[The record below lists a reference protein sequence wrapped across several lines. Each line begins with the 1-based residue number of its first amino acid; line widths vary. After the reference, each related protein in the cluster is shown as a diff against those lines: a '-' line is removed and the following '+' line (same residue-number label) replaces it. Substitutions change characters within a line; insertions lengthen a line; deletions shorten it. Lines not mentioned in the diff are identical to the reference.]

1 MVPDGTLV
9 PLAALGATL
18 GLDVVSFP
26 QAMLSR
32 PIVAATVAGAV
43 VGNPMGGLVAGATLE
58 LFALETL
65 PVGASR
71 YPEWG
76 SAAVVGGALFAMQ
89 PELRAG
95 TLLFAVLAAITT
107 AYVGGESMVL
117 LRRLNAQ
124 LARAQ
129 RDRIAE
135 GSARHVVGLQA
146 AGLGFDLLR
155 GFLIA
160 VVALGLWGP
169 LMERLLPGVGAS
181 PAGARAVT
189 VGAAATVAGG
199 AVWKLVH
206 AVPRARG
213 LFLGGLTLGLV
224 LMLVLEAGR

>member
-1 MVPDGTLV
+1 MLPDGTLI
-9 PLAALGATL
+9 PLATLGAVL

-32 PIVAATVAGAV
+32 PIVAATLAGAV
-43 VGNPMGGLVAGATLE
+43 LGNPLGGLTAGATLE

-76 SAAVVGGALFAMQ
+76 SAAVVGGALFARE
-89 PELRAG
+89 PDLRAG
-95 TLLFAVLAAITT
+95 ALLFAVLAAIAT
-107 AYVGGESMVL
+107 AWVGGQSMVL

-129 RDRIAE
+129 RDRIAA
-135 GSARHVVGLQA
+135 GSARHVVGLQL

-155 GFLIA
+155 GFLMA
-160 VVALGLWGP
+160 VVALGVWSPAMGW
-169 LMERLLPGVGAS
+169 LLPEVGAS

-189 VGAAATVAGG
+189 VGLAAMVAGG

-213 LFLGGLTLGLV
+213 LFLGGLGIGLV
-224 LMLVLEAGR
+224 LMVMLEAGR